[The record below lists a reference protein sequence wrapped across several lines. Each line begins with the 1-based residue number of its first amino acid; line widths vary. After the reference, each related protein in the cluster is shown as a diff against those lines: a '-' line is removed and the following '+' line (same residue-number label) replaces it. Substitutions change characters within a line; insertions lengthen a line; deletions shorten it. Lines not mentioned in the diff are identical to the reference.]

1 MRPTP
6 GNGWKQLS
14 ESVWENA
21 SNGVRIHLLG
31 LIYDRAGGIPSH
43 MRLRWSNYWPLSV
56 QWDRHTAIAGGNRKR
71 GLMTLALEI
80 AKGGEP

>member
-6 GNGWKQLS
+6 GTGWKQLS

-21 SNGVRIHLLG
+21 SKGVRIHTLG
-31 LIYDRAGGIPSH
+31 LIYDRAGGIPSD
-43 MRLRWSNYWPLSV
+43 MRFRWSNHFPLSV
-56 QWDRHTAIAGGNRKR
+56 EWDRHTAIAGGNRKR

-80 AKGGEP
+80 VKGGEP